1 MMKKVLS
8 KLGIITLLVFVIGCS
23 DTDRPIDDLLDG
35 TTRGTALRTVAEETS
50 LEFNVGVENLV
61 TIAAQVIDQRG
72 QDFEKVDVFIS
83 FRDNQTELDDPEN
96 NSVEEE
102 FFASIPRSEFDTS
115 GEYPKLNLSLTGDD
129 INNLLGLTDDD
140 YTGGDRFNVRLAL
153 VMNDG
158 RVFTSDNVNNV
169 VAGGAFFRSPF
180 QYNITITCPVETGLY
195 TGDYTI
201 ESVTPGVLGIPVFEA
216 GAVVTLTEGETPT
229 QRIFDVVHIPGAGVG
244 QPARPFVFELVCE
257 EIIILAEQPTGL
269 QCSAIGL
276 AYGPAPGGE
285 IGGYDQFD
293 DSEITLVFTDN
304 LNGDCGA
311 SPTVVTATLTKNSS
325 N

>member
-35 TTRGTALRTVAEETS
+35 TTRGTVLRTVAEETS

-129 INNLLGLTDDD
+129 INNLLGLTDED

-180 QYNITITCPVETGLY
+180 QYNITVTCPVGDLY
-195 TGDYTI
+195 IGGYTI
-201 ESVTPGVLGIPVFEA
+201 ESVSPGVLGIPVFA
-216 GAVVTLTEGETPT
+216 EGEEVNIEVGETAT
-229 QRIFDVVHIPGAGVG
+229 TRTFEVVHIPGAGVG
-244 QPARPFVFELVCE
+244 QPAQPFTFELVCGN
-257 EIIILAEQPTGL
+257 IIIRDNQPTGL
-269 QCSAIGL
+269 ACGGNATEF
-276 AYGPAPGGE
+276 GPAPDGSVGT
-285 IGGYDQFD
+285 YDLED
-293 DSEITLVFTDN
+293 DSEITLIFTDN
-304 LNGDCGA
+304 QIDSCGEGA
-311 SPTVVTATLTKNSS
+311 RVVTATLTKNSS